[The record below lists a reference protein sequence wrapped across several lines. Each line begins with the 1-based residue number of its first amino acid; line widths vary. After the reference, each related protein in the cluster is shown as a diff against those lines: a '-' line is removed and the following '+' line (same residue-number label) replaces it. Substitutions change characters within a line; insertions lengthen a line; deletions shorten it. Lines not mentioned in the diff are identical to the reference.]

1 MTHPESPPSDFS
13 RRSGAAAIGARLR
26 RLSERIDRDAARLY
40 RESGEVFEQRWY
52 GVVRLLHSRDN
63 QSVGALAAALGVS
76 HASVS
81 QIRDGLAR
89 AGLITWDADPKN
101 ARLRRL
107 RLTPEGH
114 ALATRLTPLWSALN
128 AAAVELNAE
137 ADDALAALDR
147 LEDAV
152 GRRSLYDRA
161 MSRLDRVEGGTTM
174 AGAPHPRPR

>member
-1 MTHPESPPSDFS
+1 MTQPDSPSPDFS

-40 RESGEVFEQRWY
+40 RESGEIFEQRWY
-52 GVVRLLHSRDN
+52 GVVRLLHDRDA
-63 QSVGALAAALGVS
+63 QSVGALATTLGVS

-89 AGLITWDADPKN
+89 AGLIAWDADPKN
-101 ARLRRL
+101 VRLRRL
-107 RLTPEGH
+107 RLTPEGQ
-114 ALATRLTPLWSALN
+114 ALATRLAPLWSTLN

-152 GRRSLYDRA
+152 DRKSLYDRA
-161 MSRLDRVEGGTTM
+161 RSRLDQTGGDAIATDT
-174 AGAPHPRPR
+174 PHPRPR